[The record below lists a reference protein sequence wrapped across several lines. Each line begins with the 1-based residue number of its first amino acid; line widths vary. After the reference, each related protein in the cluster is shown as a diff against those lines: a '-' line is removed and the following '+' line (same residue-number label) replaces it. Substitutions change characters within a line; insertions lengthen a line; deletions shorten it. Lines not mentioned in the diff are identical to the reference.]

1 MYFDWK
7 GLLGD
12 QCWPKV
18 LVHLCKVTNALC
30 HSKRRSLG
38 HTKKNYCFN
47 WLIIHAFLFNQRSI
61 HPFNHLLILFDY
73 FSHLFFFF
81 ITTLT
86 NFIRARSAGAEI
98 IEFHEQ
104 TEIRCILTDRLIF
117 VWFYRLLYVSWS
129 KITGKLSRNDLHLRR
144 YLSSDYFH
152 PKEKSRRKKTD
163 QEFPLFIFVT
173 LHGIKTNSFRKSPL
187 IVKLK
192 SWSQMLL
199 QKVQQSQQNLLLKRD
214 TKINVTVTK

>member
-1 MYFDWK
+1 MPFY
-7 GLLGD
+7 
-12 QCWPKV
+12 
-18 LVHLCKVTNALC
+18 
-30 HSKRRSLG
+30 
-38 HTKKNYCFN
+38 
-47 WLIIHAFLFNQRSI
+47 LISDPSI
-61 HPFNHLLILFDY
+61 HLTIFPSSSITFLI
-73 FSHLFFFF
+73 FSFF

-86 NFIRARSAGAEI
+86 NFIRARSAGTEI
-98 IEFHEQ
+98 IEFHKQ
-104 TEIRCILTDRLIF
+104 TEIRCILTDRLVF

-214 TKINVTVTK
+214 TKINVTVTKYINLLACWYVGCWCLWLGDCPQNFTFALEASLHGQILISLTQTWVYFSN